1 MLSDLNRFAFYFVR
15 IGIDFAYYFVAEA
28 TFRLPCLFLLCIVFK
43 VRGRQ
48 FVSLADSLV
57 IIPHSPLLVNTF
69 FQVFWNFFASFF

>member
-43 VRGRQ
+43 VRGRLSE
-48 FVSLADSLV
+48 VSSAPTTC
-57 IIPHSPLLVNTF
+57 I
-69 FQVFWNFFASFF
+69 